1 MTPNQIN
8 IITNIIALLL
18 AILEPV
24 RAYFSTTQEFN
35 WTTFLACVG
44 TAVIGWFTSK
54 SVLAG
59 KK

>member
-24 RAYFSTTQEFN
+24 KAYLTSQEFN
-35 WTTFLACVG
+35 WTTFLACIG
-44 TAVIGWFTSK
+44 TAIIGWFTAK
-54 SVLAG
+54 STLA
-59 KK
+59 KPK